1 MAKRIGSIE
10 IAVVFIL
17 SIGTI
22 FALTYPAQGAYF
34 HWVDD
39 HLIAGWINEGAHPA
53 LTFLIESD
61 RFRPLYWTLRF
72 AFQYP
77 VFANHIELW
86 RAWNIGMNA
95 TWMALLYAIIRRLG
109 QLPVVAAFAVG
120 AVLLYP
126 QSSVIFY
133 RLGPQEIVGN
143 VLITGAVFA
152 LVSRRLWVMVF
163 LAGLAGLYKES
174 YVVVIPSLL
183 AWAALASGRRAHI
196 DFRRRTDLRDPGAL
210 G

>member
-1 MAKRIGSIE
+1 MKKTLSRVEWGIVYTL
-10 IAVVFIL
+10 AVIVVV
-17 SIGTI
+17 
-22 FALTYPAQGAYF
+22 ALTYPAQGAGF

-39 HLIAGWINEGAHPA
+39 HLIARWLNEGARPA
-53 LTFLIESD
+53 LTFFVESD
-61 RFRPLYWTLRF
+61 RFRPLYWTLRY
-72 AFQYP
+72 ALQYP
-77 VFANHIELW
+77 VFADHIELW
-86 RAWNIGMNA
+86 RAWVVAMNA
-95 TWMALLYAIIRRLG
+95 TWIMLLYATIRRLG
-109 QLPVVAAFAVG
+109 QLPMIAAFAVG

-126 QSSVIFY
+126 QSTAIFY

-152 LVSRRLWVMVF
+152 LVSGRLWVMVA

-183 AWAALASGRRAHI
+183 AWAALASGRRAGV
-196 DFRRRTDLRDPGAL
+196 DFRGRADLRDPGAL